1 MRRLFLLVT
10 VAWAAVVR
18 AEDGQESDVAGR
30 GGVLLAQGGG
40 YGFQQ
45 RPPLPGDTPPLMNA
59 PLMNAPA
66 APRPPP
72 EPPDHWLEGVSVL
85 VGGGVEGY
93 TGSLSSRVA
102 LGPAWTF
109 ILGLHPTSVFG
120 IELAYQGA
128 LQSLKDGST
137 GSGTSGRAD
146 IVRHAG
152 QANVTFA
159 FGAWQVQP
167 FVLAGVGINHYSVSD
182 EAKAVGF
189 SDGTGGY
196 VPVGG
201 GIRFRVQSV
210 VVDLRGSWQLP
221 FSDPLAPG
229 GTGQDTLGL
238 DTGSY
243 RRWNATLSVGGTF

>member
-1 MRRLFLLVT
+1 MRRWLLLVA
-10 VAWAAVVR
+10 VASAAAVR
-18 AEDGQESDVAGR
+18 AEEGDATGTAG
-30 GGVLLAQGGG
+30 GGVLLAQAPGYS

-45 RPPLPGDTPPLMNA
+45 RYGLPSDTPPMNA
-59 PLMNAPA
+59 PP

-85 VGGGVEGY
+85 LGGGVEGY
-93 TGSLSSRVA
+93 TGSLSSRLAV
-102 LGPAWTF
+102 GPAWTF

-120 IELAYQGA
+120 IELGYQGA
-128 LQSLKDGST
+128 FQSLKDAGA

-201 GIRFRVQSV
+201 GIRFRLQSV

-238 DTGSY
+238 DTGNY
-243 RRWNATLSVGGTF
+243 RRWNASLSIGGTF

>member
-1 MRRLFLLVT
+1 MRRWVLLVA
-10 VAWAAVVR
+10 VAWAAAVR
-18 AEDGQESDVAGR
+18 AEDGEERGVAGR
-30 GGVLLAQGGG
+30 VLLAQGVG

-45 RPPLPGDTPPLMNA
+45 RYPLPSDTPPMNA
-59 PLMNAPA
+59 PP

-72 EPPDHWLEGVSVL
+72 EPPDAWLEGVSVL
-85 VGGGVEGY
+85 LGGGVEGY

-128 LQSLKDGST
+128 FQSLKGANA
-137 GSGTSGRAD
+137 GPGTSGRAD

-152 QANVTFA
+152 QADVTFA

-182 EAKAVGF
+182 EARSVGF

-210 VVDLRGSWQLP
+210 IVDLRGSWQLP

-243 RRWNATLSVGGTF
+243 RRWNASLSIGGTF

>member
-1 MRRLFLLVT
+1 MQRWLLLVAM
-10 VAWAAVVR
+10 VGAPAVR
-18 AEDGQESDVAGR
+18 AGSQDETGAGEAIQ
-30 GGVLLAQGGG
+30 LAQASGYQ

-45 RPPLPGDTPPLMNA
+45 RYGLPSDTPPMNA
-59 PLMNAPA
+59 PP

-72 EPPDHWLEGVSVL
+72 EQPDHWLQGVSVL
-85 VGGGVEGY
+85 LGGGVEGY

-102 LGPAWTF
+102 VGPAWTV

-128 LQSLKDGST
+128 FQSLKEAGVP
-137 GSGTSGRAD
+137 SGTSGRAD

-167 FVLAGVGINHYSVSD
+167 FVLAGVGINHYSVSH
-182 EAKAVGF
+182 EARAVGF

-201 GIRFRVQSV
+201 GIRFRIQSV
-210 VVDLRGSWQLP
+210 IVDLRGSWQLP

-229 GTGQDTLGL
+229 GMGQDTLGL
-238 DTGSY
+238 NTGSY
-243 RRWNATLSVGGTF
+243 GRWNATLSIGGSF